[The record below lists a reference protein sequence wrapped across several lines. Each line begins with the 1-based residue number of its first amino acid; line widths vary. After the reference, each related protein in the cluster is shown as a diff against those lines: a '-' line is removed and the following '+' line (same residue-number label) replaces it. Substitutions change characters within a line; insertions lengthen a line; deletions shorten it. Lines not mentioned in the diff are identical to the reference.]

1 MGASALMTIPQVA
14 PDGVRQTVNAYITPA
29 QTTWNVRSALNVA
42 ALNCLADEHAGIL
55 PNYKLFLENFD
66 KPLDRANDAVEAE
79 FREKYG
85 DRKTGRAELDSYM
98 TKVYNYFTMPPAKA
112 EFCDAALEL
121 SNESTMVA
129 PADLESFSARAL
141 ARFEGVF
148 EDFFRSFER
157 YRTNLATWDSLYGT
171 PAGLYPGYQP
181 STQVAD
187 ANTMQS
193 DDGRRLLNAPIDTAG
208 NDRSGA
214 VTLGSDPVLNV
225 PQNTPDVA
233 VEPSTAAASQGNG
246 TGGDGTAI
254 VLPETAAT
262 DTPDQVQGPREPDPS

>member
-1 MGASALMTIPQVA
+1 MGASAIMTIPQVA

-66 KPLDRANDAVEAE
+66 KPLDKANDAVEAE

-121 SNESTMVA
+121 SNESVMVA

-141 ARFEGVF
+141 TRFEGVF

-157 YRTNLATWDSLYGT
+157 YRTNLATWDRLYGT
-171 PAGLYPGYQP
+171 PAGLYPSYQP
-181 STQVAD
+181 STQMAEAD
-187 ANTMQS
+187 TMQA
-193 DDGRRLLNAPIDTAG
+193 DDGVRLLNAPVDAA
-208 NDRSGA
+208 NSEQSGA
-214 VTLGSDPVLNV
+214 VTLGTDPVLNV
-225 PQNTPDVA
+225 PQSTPDVA
-233 VEPSTAAASQGNG
+233 VEPSTAATSQGNG
-246 TGGDGTAI
+246 VTI

-262 DTPDQVQGPREPDPS
+262 STPEEIQGPPEPDPS